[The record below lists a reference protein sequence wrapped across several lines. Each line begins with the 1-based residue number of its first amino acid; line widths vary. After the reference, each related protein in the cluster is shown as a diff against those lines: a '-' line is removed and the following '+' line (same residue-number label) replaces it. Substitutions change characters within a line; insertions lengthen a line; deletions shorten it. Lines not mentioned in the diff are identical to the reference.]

1 MLKVT
6 FLKFNGI
13 NDDKL
18 IDDIYKNLPLYIKE
32 RIDSVNS
39 KKRKRETLFSWY
51 LIKKTLFALGY
62 DINDFEFLTSDNG
75 KPCVKG
81 NAFYF
86 NISHSHGICA
96 CVVSSCECG
105 IDIECVKD
113 YPKKVSDAYFF
124 ENEKELIK
132 NSHNKNDTFYKI
144 WTLKESYIKMKA
156 LGVFDIKDIKILS
169 LDPVKAN
176 VKDAYLYTFD
186 LDGFKLSLSLS
197 ALTSNVELCEI
208 KL

>member
-1 MLKVT
+1 MLKIS

-18 IDDIYKNLPLYIKE
+18 IKDIYENLPLYIKSTTDN
-32 RIDSVNS
+32 INS
-39 KKRKRETLFSWY
+39 QKRKRETLFSWY
-51 LIKKTLFALGY
+51 LLYKTLCKLNLDINKFDFKKT
-62 DINDFEFLTSDNG
+62 DKG
-75 KPCVKG
+75 KPYVKD
-81 NAFYF
+81 NPFYF